1 MERQPSGYAELH
13 PRRAATGRAAAIWKI
28 RWIEFLSFFFL
39 SFFVFTVSAG
49 AFANDFGNLPQV
61 KEITRGQPK
70 DVVAFIERIAECNHW
85 SGEEPFDKA
94 RAEQIRKAVA
104 KARCGS
110 LDSDEQAIE
119 RKYRG
124 NKKVLNAIGSAKK
137 LEL

>member
-1 MERQPSGYAELH
+1 MESQASGYTELN
-13 PRRAATGRAAAIWKI
+13 PRRAATGRRATTGKVRWLVLLAFFAIA
-28 RWIEFLSFFFL
+28 
-39 SFFVFTVSAG
+39 VSDG
-49 AFANDFGNLPQV
+49 AFASEFGNLPQV

-70 DVVAFIERIAECNHW
+70 DVVAFIERVAECNHW

-94 RAEQIRKAVA
+94 RAEWIRKAVT

-119 RKYRG
+119 RKYKG
-124 NKKVLNAIGSAKK
+124 NNKVLDAIARAKK